1 MVEIKDRDLNR
12 AVENF
17 EEMIEA
23 LDRYRKTLMA
33 LRERYESE
41 GRDPATYARVIAN
54 NLRRLDR
61 LQKHLNGDTY
71 DLLRDLLDGTGV
83 LTSVDE
89 GRWI

>member
-17 EEMIEA
+17 EDMIEA
-23 LDRYRKTLMA
+23 LAGYRETLTA
-33 LRERYESE
+33 LRARYESE

-61 LQKHLNGDTY
+61 LENQLNGETY

-83 LTSVDE
+83 LGSVDE
-89 GRWI
+89 GSWI